1 MGGIVGE
8 TKYKNQEKT
17 MKKFKFKKEYY
28 DMLKELTDKQAG
40 EFVKGVCA
48 YAFEG
53 KPFIT
58 KDEYLKGLFLYAKRM
73 LDISEMNRINGK
85 KGADKLAE
93 IKRKE
98 RAVGV
103 IIGSVMVASA
113 AAKESADKSE

>member
-1 MGGIVGE
+1 
-8 TKYKNQEKT
+8 
-17 MKKFKFKKEYY
+17 MKSINIKREHY
-28 DMLKELTDKQAG
+28 DILKELTDKQAG

-58 KDEYLKGLFLYAKRM
+58 KDEYLKGLFMYAKRM

-93 IKRKE
+93 MKRNE
-98 RAVGV
+98 RALGV
-103 IIGSVMVASA
+103 IIGSVVVT
-113 AAKESADKSE
+113 AKEAKKDGTDVE

>member
-1 MGGIVGE
+1 M
-8 TKYKNQEKT
+8 KNININ
-17 MKKFKFKKEYY
+17 KKHY
-28 DMLKELTDKQAG
+28 DEILKELTDKQAG

-58 KDEYLKGLFLYAKRM
+58 KDEYLKGLFMYAKRM
-73 LDISEMNRINGK
+73 LDISEMNSVNGK

-93 IKRKE
+93 IKRREK
-98 RAVGV
+98 ALGV

-113 AAKESADKSE
+113 VRGDGKDGE

>member
-1 MGGIVGE
+1 
-8 TKYKNQEKT
+8 
-17 MKKFKFKKEYY
+17 MKQIKIKREHY
-28 DMLKELTDKQAG
+28 DILKELTDKQAG

-58 KDEYLKGLFLYAKRM
+58 KDEYLKGLFMYAKRM

-103 IIGSVMVASA
+103 IIGSVMVANA
-113 AAKESADKSE
+113 MKEDAYTGE

>member
-1 MGGIVGE
+1 M
-8 TKYKNQEKT
+8 KNINIKREH
-17 MKKFKFKKEYY
+17 Y

-58 KDEYLKGLFLYAKRM
+58 KDEYLRGLFLYAKRM

-103 IIGSVMVASA
+103 IIGSVMVANA
-113 AAKESADKSE
+113 MKEDADTGE

>member
-8 TKYKNQEKT
+8 TKYKNQEET
-17 MKKFKFKKEYY
+17 MKNINIKREHY

>member
-1 MGGIVGE
+1 
-8 TKYKNQEKT
+8 
-17 MKKFKFKKEYY
+17 MKQINIKREHY
-28 DMLKELTDKQAG
+28 DILKELTDKQAG

-58 KDEYLKGLFLYAKRM
+58 KDEYLKGLFMYAKRM

-93 IKRKE
+93 IRRKE

-113 AAKESADKSE
+113 MNEDAKKGE

>member
-1 MGGIVGE
+1 M
-8 TKYKNQEKT
+8 KNINIKREH
-17 MKKFKFKKEYY
+17 Y

-58 KDEYLKGLFLYAKRM
+58 KDQYLKGLFMYAKRA
-73 LDISEMNRINGK
+73 LDVSQMNSVNGK
-85 KGADKLAE
+85 KGAEKLAE
-93 IKRKE
+93 IRRRK
-98 RAVGV
+98 AVGV

>member
-1 MGGIVGE
+1 
-8 TKYKNQEKT
+8 
-17 MKKFKFKKEYY
+17 MKQINISKKHY
-28 DMLKELTDKQAG
+28 DEIIKELSDKQAG

-58 KDEYLKGLFLYAKRM
+58 KDEYLKGLFMYAKRM

-93 IKRKE
+93 IRAKE
-98 RAVGV
+98 RTVGV
-103 IIGSVMVASA
+103 IIGSVLVASA
-113 AAKESADKSE
+113 MNEDAKKSE

>member
-1 MGGIVGE
+1 
-8 TKYKNQEKT
+8 
-17 MKKFKFKKEYY
+17 MKQINIKREHY
-28 DMLKELTDKQAG
+28 DIIKELTDKQAG

-58 KDEYLKGLFLYAKRM
+58 KDEYLKGLIMYAKRM

-85 KGADKLAE
+85 KGGDKIAE
-93 IKRKE
+93 IRAKE

-103 IIGSVMVASA
+103 IIGSVLIASA
-113 AAKESADKSE
+113 AAKESADKGE

>member
-1 MGGIVGE
+1 
-8 TKYKNQEKT
+8 
-17 MKKFKFKKEYY
+17 MKQINIKREHY
-28 DMLKELTDKQAG
+28 DIIKELTDKQAG

-58 KDEYLKGLFLYAKRM
+58 KDEYLKGLFMYAKRM

-93 IKRKE
+93 IRRKE

-113 AAKESADKSE
+113 MSEDAKKGE

>member
-1 MGGIVGE
+1 MKNINI
-8 TKYKNQEKT
+8 TKQP
-17 MKKFKFKKEYY
+17 Y
-28 DMLKELTDKQAG
+28 DEILKELTDQQAG

-58 KDEYLKGLFLYAKRM
+58 KDEYLKGLFMYAKRM

-93 IKRKE
+93 IKRREK
-98 RAVGV
+98 AIGV
-103 IIGSVMVASA
+103 IIGSVMVAN
-113 AAKESADKSE
+113 AAKKEETDGE

>member
-1 MGGIVGE
+1 
-8 TKYKNQEKT
+8 
-17 MKKFKFKKEYY
+17 MKQINIKREHY
-28 DMLKELTDKQAG
+28 DIIKELTDKQAG

-58 KDEYLKGLFLYAKRM
+58 KDEYLKGLFMYAKRM

-93 IKRKE
+93 IRRKE

-113 AAKESADKSE
+113 MKEDTNKSE

>member
-1 MGGIVGE
+1 
-8 TKYKNQEKT
+8 
-17 MKKFKFKKEYY
+17 MKKINIKREHY
-28 DMLKELTDKQAG
+28 DIIKELTDKQAG

-58 KDEYLKGLFLYAKRM
+58 KDEYLKGLFMYAKRM

-93 IKRKE
+93 IKRRDK
-98 RAVGV
+98 AIGV

-113 AAKESADKSE
+113 AKKDSTNGE

>member
-1 MGGIVGE
+1 
-8 TKYKNQEKT
+8 
-17 MKKFKFKKEYY
+17 MKQIKIKREHY
-28 DMLKELTDKQAG
+28 DILKELTDKQAG

-58 KDEYLKGLFLYAKRM
+58 KDEYLKGLFMYAKRM

-103 IIGSVMVASA
+103 IIGSVMVANA
-113 AAKESADKSE
+113 MKEDADTGE

>member
-1 MGGIVGE
+1 M
-8 TKYKNQEKT
+8 KNINIKREH
-17 MKKFKFKKEYY
+17 Y

-58 KDEYLKGLFLYAKRM
+58 KDEYLRGLFLYAKRM

>member
-1 MGGIVGE
+1 M
-8 TKYKNQEKT
+8 KNIKIKREH
-17 MKKFKFKKEYY
+17 Y

-93 IKRKE
+93 IRRKE

-103 IIGSVMVASA
+103 IIGSVMVAN
-113 AAKESADKSE
+113 AAKKDKVSGE